1 MTLPVES
8 ISLHLYDED
17 AEEEQF
23 GGKGFGSFNVNKL
36 KRPRSPVG
44 IFESSRCIS
53 EEELSEEG
61 STSSDFSPRSS
72 FSYKRSRSAED
83 FSVILGEDSHAG
95 SSVNAFDDEELST
108 SELASNGFAFT
119 SSDGVSEE
127 LSAKRRKKLS
137 LLVPYPRIPRLAEY
151 QCSVCSQ
158 AYSRTV
164 ADNPWWAVYRHECPS
179 CHSVQVPRIDITKEE
194 NAIESDPNVL
204 ALYGEGVDDS
214 ADEADDEDE
223 PEDNSSL
230 SSEEKDVDDL
240 DSPFSLC
247 SGSSLDGDSQL
258 SSEDASKLLVLI
270 CHAKSCGGVHASAK
284 HAEVCRT
291 TKCVMLHVR
300 DCLDKDCNYS
310 WCGSCKLLLQHIS
323 SCQNAFQCRL
333 CTPRSLPESLQQL
346 HNINQVRSRA

>member
-1 MTLPVES
+1 M
-8 ISLHLYDED
+8 
-17 AEEEQF
+17 F
-23 GGKGFGSFNVNKL
+23 GGFNLNKL

-44 IFESSRCIS
+44 VFESSRCIS

-72 FSYKRSRSAED
+72 FSFKRSRSAED

-95 SSVNAFDDEELST
+95 TSVNAFDDEDLTGTESAGDSL
-108 SELASNGFAFT
+108 AFT
-119 SSDGVSEE
+119 PADGSNDE

-151 QCSVCSQ
+151 QCSVCSHS
-158 AYSRTV
+158 YSRTV

-179 CHSVQVPRIDITKEE
+179 CRTTQVPRIDITKEE

-214 ADEADDEDE
+214 ADEADDEE
-223 PEDNSSL
+223 EAEDNSSL
-230 SSEEKDVDDL
+230 SSEEKDLDDL
-240 DSPFSLC
+240 DSPLSLS
-247 SGSSLDGDSQL
+247 SGSCFDCEGQL

-270 CHAKSCGGVHASAK
+270 SHAKSCGGVHSSVK

-300 DCLDKDCNYS
+300 DCLYKECNFS
-310 WCGSCKLLLQHIS
+310 WCASCKLLMKHIS
-323 SCQNAFQCRL
+323 ACQNSHQCRL
-333 CTPRSLPESLQQL
+333 CTPRSLPESFQQL
-346 HNINQVRSRA
+346 HNLNQVRFKA